1 MSQEV
6 SVVVSE
12 LRELASAFY
21 LMVFG
26 PAFFGFLV
34 GALIVL
40 TRRWSPEK

>member
-6 SVVVSE
+6 SVVVS
-12 LRELASAFY
+12 ELASAFY